1 MAKTSKQFE
10 EVEVMSANTILEAR
24 PTSPSYDGTGNS
36 DESLAPPLSP
46 TPPPPPDREASAFS
60 QRDATELAARRAAD
74 AKLQA
79 RLRGWK
85 PLTIWY
91 AFWAIVI
98 AIGAV
103 SSLGSGQVGSFL
115 LGAAICAACVKYTHY
130 LYNGGRRRVWFFI
143 W

>member
-1 MAKTSKQFE
+1 
-10 EVEVMSANTILEAR
+10 MSSNAILDA
-24 PTSPSYDGTGNS
+24 PPAGPAYGGTK
-36 DESLAPPLSP
+36 DTKESLAPAQSI
-46 TPPPPPDREASAFS
+46 TPPTLDREVPVFS
-60 QRDATELAARRAAD
+60 QTDAAELAARRAAD
-74 AKLQA
+74 AELEA

-91 AFWAIVI
+91 AFWAVVI

-103 SSLGSGQVGSFL
+103 SSLGSGQVGTFL

-130 LYNGGRRRVWFFI
+130 LYNGGRRRVWFFF